1 MKKIAFHIN
10 SLAIGGAERVVT
22 NLAAQFVAEGY
33 EVVIATQWQEENE
46 YVPDKKVRRVPV
58 GLEKNEEG
66 KGRIAK
72 LLLRFD
78 VLQNG
83 FKPGC
88 CFQERLV
95 LCFKPKDR
103 GTFFLRLQGKGL

>member
-1 MKKIAFHIN
+1 M
-10 SLAIGGAERVVT
+10 VT

-72 LLLRFD
+72 MLLRFSRLRKFVKKEKPD
-78 VLQNG
+78 V
-83 FKPGC
+83 
-88 CFQERLV
+88 
-95 LCFKPKDR
+95 DR
-103 GTFFLRLQGKGL
+103 KSVV